1 MTKEEVKKKICD
13 TIDANKDKLYEIGN
27 SIFQN
32 PELGYKE
39 VKTSAL
45 VRKTFDE
52 IGLKH
57 QDNLVITGVK
67 AKLFDDRTEGPN
79 VCIMGELDAV
89 VCPDHPFADKT
100 TGAAHC

>member
-67 AKLFDDRTEGPN
+67 AKLFDDRTEGHN
-79 VCIMGELDAV
+79 V
-89 VCPDHPFADKT
+89 
-100 TGAAHC
+100 